1 MPPLGESMKNPSS
14 SCELIV
20 LKAASAHVP
29 MNLQEY
35 VHNPLFTFDTAV
47 SSYSL
52 LSLFFLFIQSELKLH
67 FENKT

>member
-1 MPPLGESMKNPSS
+1 MPHLGERMKNPSS

-20 LKAASAHVP
+20 LKATSAHIP
-29 MNLQEY
+29 MDVQEY
-35 VHNPLFTFDTAV
+35 GHNPLFTFDTPV